1 MTPTQLHTWRKARRW
16 NQHQAAAAL
25 GLSRTQFQAYEQ
37 GRDPI
42 PRRTELAVIAH
53 MAPAD
58 LADAVAT
65 LRPDL
70 LRAAKDL
77 AGPEL
82 ADALAQA
89 ADAQEQALVGLGL
102 APDLWLEQAHPA
114 DSDPD
119 FD

>member
-1 MTPTQLHTWRKARRW
+1 MNATQLHAWRKARRW

-70 LRAAKDL
+70 LRRAAPDLPEDL
-77 AGPEL
+77 AEDL
-82 ADALAQA
+82 RAA
-89 ADAQEQALVGLGL
+89 ADTQEQALVTLGL
-102 APDLWLEQAHPA
+102 APDTWLEQAHPT
-114 DSDPD
+114 DPD
-119 FD
+119 FDD